1 MAITRFDRWELKF
14 VIDAEQRRRMTDA
27 VRQRLAFDANGD
39 EQGRYPI
46 LSLYYD
52 NDALDLLL
60 AGMRGIGSRRKLRL
74 RVYGDEAT
82 RAGVS
87 SFIEVK
93 QRYLS
98 RSSKRRIALSFD
110 EGLALASGAELDRP
124 LEAYDRLVVDEIHE
138 MVRSLRLHP
147 TCLLRYER
155 QALLGQDEEED
166 LRLTFDSPV
175 QTRARDLLIPSGDP
189 GFDLDLLEPGE
200 SIMEIKVDQAV
211 PYWLSRLV
219 AELGCTRRSFSK
231 YQRAVL
237 GLGIEPR
244 SRSRSTSSPRRPV
257 SLAIPASLEPTWTP

>member
-14 VIDAEQRRRMTDA
+14 VVDAEQRRRLTDA
-27 VRQRLAFDANGD
+27 VTQRLPFDANGD
-39 EQGRYPI
+39 DQGRYPI
-46 LSLYYD
+46 VSLYYD

-82 RAGVS
+82 QAGVS

-110 EGLALASGAELDRP
+110 EGLALASGADLDRP
-124 LEAYDRLVVDEIHE
+124 VEAYDSLVIAEIHE

-147 TCLLRYER
+147 ISLLRYER
-155 QALLGQDEEED
+155 QALHGLGDEAD

-175 QTRARDLLIPSGDP
+175 QARARDLLTPSSDP
-189 GFDLDLLEPGE
+189 GFDLELLEPGY
-200 SIMEIKVDQAV
+200 SVMEIKVDQAV

-244 SRSRSTSSPRRPV
+244 APSRSSSSQRRPV